1 MQRRL
6 YWPPRQTGLGLI
18 CEIWVDSTPCCLAMV
33 KNWHAAFSRVR
44 LALMRRGRT
53 EHDAEDLVQ
62 EAFLR
67 LAQYQRHQVV
77 MKPEAFLMRS
87 ALNLS
92 ADAYRASSVRGEQV
106 LIEDAVL
113 VDTAPSVEAVLLG
126 RERMTR
132 MSECL
137 AGLNEKTR
145 DIFLA
150 HRIHGMSYQEIAR
163 HQRLSVSAIEKHI
176 AKATLMVT
184 IGMEGW

>member
-1 MQRRL
+1 MWSR
-6 YWPPRQTGLGLI
+6 
-18 CEIWVDSTPCCLAMV
+18 VASSTCCSAMV
-33 KNWHAAFSRVR
+33 KNWHDAFRRVR

-67 LAQYQRHQVV
+67 LAQYQRHQEV

-106 LIEDAVL
+106 LIDDAVL

-137 AGLNEKTR
+137 ASLNERTR

-150 HRIHGMSYQEIAR
+150 HRVHGMSYQEIAQD
-163 HQRLSVSAIEKHI
+163 QRLSVSAIEKHI